1 MNEEEIRNIVK
12 SKLQNLSKT
21 QLIDHLTDI
30 YMDCT
35 GIRMIL
41 GVNNIS
47 TDLRNAIGYNRRV
60 NAQFALLQQTLNDLV
75 KQQTESL

>member
-12 SKLQNLSKT
+12 SKLQNLSKE

-30 YMDCT
+30 CMDCT

-47 TDLRNAIGYNRRV
+47 TDLINAIGYNQRV
-60 NAQFALLQQTLNDLV
+60 NAQFAPLKQTLNDLV